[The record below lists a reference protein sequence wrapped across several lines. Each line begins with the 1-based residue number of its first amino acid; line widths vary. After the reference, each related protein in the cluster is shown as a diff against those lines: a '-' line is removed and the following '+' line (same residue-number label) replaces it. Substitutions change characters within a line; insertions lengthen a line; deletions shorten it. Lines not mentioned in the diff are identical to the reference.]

1 MAEMQRSLRDVILPM
16 EDATLVHAGHG
27 PSTTIAR
34 ERATN
39 PFLQDL

>member
-1 MAEMQRSLRDVILPM
+1 VILPM